1 MSACLAKVAYAAHKS
16 EDSNRDTPFQPIRIP
31 GRICGLE
38 RGDLAAAALLGVPE
52 DWALFGALPA
62 WTGLALGESRTWR
75 LSDKASNSALG
86 YTLPMQYLID
96 ASVYV
101 FRAYYSMP
109 DDMVDADG
117 NPINALYGF
126 ARFLGDFIEQ
136 VNPEHVA
143 VAFDESLT
151 TSFRT
156 SIYPE
161 YKANREPA
169 PEDLRRQFGQCRR
182 FVSAL
187 GLMNCAD
194 PLYEADD
201 LIGTLVEH
209 GRRAGRPSTI
219 VSRDKDLTQLLMK
232 DDVFWDFAG
241 KGKLGYDHILEVF
254 GVRPEQIAD
263 FLALAGDAVDNIP
276 GVPGVGKKTAS
287 ALLGHFD
294 TLDQIYE
301 NLDRIHEVPVRG
313 AKTLGAKL
321 ETHRDAAMLA
331 RQLTGIACDAPIE
344 DPEANLRRSMPDLGA
359 INALFDEANIGTA
372 LRRQAERVSDLS
384 RY

>member
-1 MSACLAKVAYAAHKS
+1 
-16 EDSNRDTPFQPIRIP
+16 
-31 GRICGLE
+31 
-38 RGDLAAAALLGVPE
+38 
-52 DWALFGALPA
+52 
-62 WTGLALGESRTWR
+62 
-75 LSDKASNSALG
+75 
-86 YTLPMQYLID
+86 MQYLID

-109 DDMVDADG
+109 ADITDADG
-117 NPINALYGF
+117 NPVNAFYGF

-156 SIYPE
+156 RIYPR
-161 YKANREPA
+161 YKANRDPA
-169 PEDLRRQFGQCRR
+169 PEDLKRQFGQCRR

-194 PLYEADD
+194 PQYEADD

-219 VSRDKDLTQLLMK
+219 VSRDKDLTHLLMQG
-232 DDVFWDFAG
+232 DVFWDFAG
-241 KGKLGYDHILEVF
+241 RGKLGYDHILDVF

-276 GVPGVGKKTAS
+276 GVPGVGRKTAA
-287 ALLGHFD
+287 ALLGHFGS
-294 TLDQIYE
+294 LEAIYA
-301 NLDRIHEVPVRG
+301 NLDRIHEVTVRG

-321 ETHRDAAMLA
+321 DAHREAAMLA
-331 RQLTGIACDAPIE
+331 RQLTGIACNAPIV
-344 DPEANLRRSMPDLGA
+344 DPEIHLRRTMPDLGA